1 MMKQFSPQ
9 NGPSFKEF
17 LRRADRIAGDL
28 NALLLVLALGLATL
42 DFTFLVTQK
51 VVDQLPQVT
60 RVSYIDAPSSDQLKQ

>member
-60 RVSYIDAPSSDQLKQ
+60 RVSYIDAPSSNQLKQ